1 MPDKTLTEASLS
13 SVPPSRWSLDRP
25 SWCCFWT
32 PMVSALGCQ
41 CPCLTAGLHTSLT
54 WDGLAIPFGV
64 YSISSS
70 TSGRSITA
78 HLLVPPALSSGP
90 PWCWWAHMIGHWF
103 FYHLPSSPLSLSLGR
118 NGLSPL
124 LAHSCSGFHRNI
136 VRTPSVYSSF
146 CFTAKVSLPRGGWV
160 LPSFRCVGWFHGQAK
175 LCCIAFNSRYYC
187 VASEFSLVV
196 FLPSQ

>member
-13 SVPPSRWSLDRP
+13 SVPPSRWSLDHP

-54 WDGLAIPFGV
+54 WGGLAIPFGV

-78 HLLVPPALSSGP
+78 HLLVPPTLSSGP

-103 FYHLPSSPLSLSLGR
+103 FITSPHHLSHSVWEEMAF
-118 NGLSPL
+118 L
-124 LAHSCSGFHRNI
+124 L
-136 VRTPSVYSSF
+136 
-146 CFTAKVSLPRGGWV
+146 
-160 LPSFRCVGWFHGQAK
+160 
-175 LCCIAFNSRYYC
+175 
-187 VASEFSLVV
+187 
-196 FLPSQ
+196 FLPTLAQGSTETLFGPLVFTVLSVLLQRSPFPEVDGCSQALGVWDGFMGRPSCAA

>member
-1 MPDKTLTEASLS
+1 MVLFLDTYGVCLGL
-13 SVPPSRWSLDRP
+13 SVPLPHSGAPHQPHMGWAGHTIWGVFHLKLHQWALHHCPPTCPSNTVLGATMVLMGPHDR
-25 SWCCFWT
+25 
-32 PMVSALGCQ
+32 AL
-41 CPCLTAGLHTSLT
+41 
-54 WDGLAIPFGV
+54 I
-64 YSISSS
+64 
-70 TSGRSITA
+70 
-78 HLLVPPALSSGP
+78 
-90 PWCWWAHMIGHWF
+90 

-124 LAHSCSGFHRNI
+124 PAHSCSGFHRNI